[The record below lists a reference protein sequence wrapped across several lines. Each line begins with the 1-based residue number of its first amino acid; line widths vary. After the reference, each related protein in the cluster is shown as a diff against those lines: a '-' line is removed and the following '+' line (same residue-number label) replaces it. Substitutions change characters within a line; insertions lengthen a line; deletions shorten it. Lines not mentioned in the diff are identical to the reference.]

1 MNNRFGWSRMLVGGA
16 LFLAPLASLAL
27 DPGKSIYQFNC
38 QSWTRQTGLPSDKVN
53 AIAQTKDGFLW
64 LGLQNGLARFDGVA
78 FKTIPIDWPEARG
91 REVRRLVAS
100 AQGDLLLTINDGAFA
115 RFDGEAFTLIDDSSW
130 PKTDRTG
137 SLTGK
142 AMFEAKNGD
151 IWVGANLGFG
161 RTVPGRADGGLFI
174 NMTVPATRRVLAL
187 CEDAAG
193 TIWAGAEGAVLKV
206 VNEAPV
212 ELRDSSLEA
221 DVVMALASDAAGRLW
236 VGGGKQLLCF
246 DAAGQRVS
254 IPPLVASITAL
265 LFDRHGVLWIG
276 TVRGGVIRYA
286 DGKYSALGK
295 ADGLASDHVISLC
308 EDAEGSLWVGTLE
321 GLSQLSDLK
330 FPLLTE
336 KEGLVPGSVHVV
348 SASRKG
354 GLWISTTQG
363 ACYFDGA
370 RVTERA
376 PANDYVKH
384 IIELR
389 NGDLCLSDSNRNV
402 DVVTAGRVSAHA
414 QCDRWPE
421 ALDEDDEGVLVGLGA
436 TLWRM
441 RDGGLAPYAFVE
453 GEDVNFVWFDHMCVA
468 RDGAIWLP
476 AYTGIYRIKDGRSQ
490 RIPLPDARPEDRQ
503 RFIMEDGDG
512 TIWVASNAGLIRV
525 RAGQAV
531 RITEKHGL
539 PDNQIYAVVADDRG
553 DFWLDTSR
561 GIVRVARQ
569 SLNGCAD
576 GHAAVV
582 QCQVFEGLDA
592 VKFSDRL
599 DQEYSACKTTD
610 GRIWFPNARGVVMI
624 DPANYFTN
632 KIAPPVQIERVNVDG
647 RSLVARDALLSPVGS
662 ARVEFF
668 FAAPSYIAT
677 PKVRV
682 RYQLEGVD
690 KDWVEAGTRRSVSYG
705 GLRHGRYAFRV
716 EAANADGVW
725 NTAGATCTIELPPRF
740 RETLWF
746 FALCGLAVSAALAG
760 VYRWKV
766 RRMVLRQQ
774 KLQAANDQLEA
785 KVAQRTHELS
795 YERDLLR
802 TLLENSHDTIYF
814 KDTHSCYVKAGRALA
829 VAFGVGSPEEL
840 VGHSDADYLSV
851 PHARQSAADE
861 QEVIRTGLPL
871 LAKIEHSV
879 NPDGS
884 PVWVLTSKMPWRAA
898 DGTIIGTFGVSK
910 EITAIKEAERNLV
923 EIHKQLLE
931 TSRQA
936 GMAEVAT
943 SVLHNVGNVL
953 NSVNVSVTL
962 VADHVRAS
970 KVSFLPKIG
979 AMLQE
984 HSTDLGSF
992 LTADPKGR
1000 AIVPYLVTLGGELV
1014 AERSLISDELDGLRK
1029 NIDHIK
1035 EIVAMQQSYAL
1046 VSGVAETVSLTEVVE
1061 DAIRINS
1068 GALDRHQVDLVRNYA
1083 SRPTLTLER
1092 HKVMQIL
1099 VNLIRNAKYACDD
1112 SGRTDKQITL
1122 GIVEEGEW
1130 VRLSVSDNGVGIPP
1144 ENLTRIFAHGFTT
1157 RKGGHGFGLHSGAL
1171 TAKEL
1176 GGSLT
1181 VQSEG
1186 MGTGAVFTIH
1196 LPLFTRRN

>member
-1 MNNRFGWSRMLVGGA
+1 MTSRSQWGKVFLGGA
-16 LFLAPLASLAL
+16 LFLAPLTVLAL
-27 DPGKSIYQFNC
+27 DPAKSIYQYNC

-64 LGLQNGLARFDGVA
+64 LGQQNGLVRFDGVA
-78 FKTIPIDWPEARG
+78 FKPVGVDWPGAGG
-91 REVRRLVAS
+91 REVRRLLAS
-100 AQGDLLLTINDGAFA
+100 ARGDLLLTINDGGFA
-115 RFDGEAFTLIDDSSW
+115 RFDGESFTPIDDLSW
-130 PKTDRTG
+130 PKNDRTG

-151 IWVGANLGFG
+151 VWVGANLGFG
-161 RTVPGRADGGLFI
+161 RTVAGKPDGGLFI

-187 CEDAAG
+187 CEDPNG
-193 TIWAGAEGAVLKV
+193 GIWAGGERAVLHV
-206 VNEAPV
+206 VNDAPV
-212 ELRDSSLEA
+212 ELTDPTLESE
-221 DVVMALASDAAGRLW
+221 VVMALATDAAGRLW

-246 DAAGQRVS
+246 DTAGQRVS
-254 IPPLVASITAL
+254 IPPLVASVTAL

-276 TVRGGVIRYA
+276 TVRSGVIRYA
-286 DGKYSALGK
+286 DGEYSALGK

-330 FPLLTE
+330 FPLVTE
-336 KEGLVPGSVHVV
+336 REGLVAGSVHVV

-354 GLWISTTQG
+354 GLWISTTRG
-363 ACYFDGA
+363 ACRFDGEH
-370 RVTERA
+370 VTERA

-384 IIELR
+384 VIELR
-389 NGDLCLSDSNRNV
+389 NGDLCLSDSNRNI
-402 DVVTAGRVSAHA
+402 DVVTAGRVSAHV
-414 QCDRWPE
+414 QCERWPE
-421 ALDEDDEGVLVGLGA
+421 ALDEDAEGVLVGLGA

-441 RDGGLAPYAFVE
+441 RGGALAPYAFEE
-453 GEDVNFVWFDHMCVA
+453 GQELDFVWFDHMCVA
-468 RDGAIWLP
+468 RDEAIWLP
-476 AYTGIYRIKDGRSQ
+476 AYSGVYRIKDGRSQ
-490 RIPLPDARPEDRQ
+490 RIPLPEAHPEDRQ
-503 RFIMEDGDG
+503 HFVMEDEDG

-525 RAGQAV
+525 RNGQAK
-531 RITEKHGL
+531 RITETHGL
-539 PDNQIYAVVADDRG
+539 PDNRIYAAVADDHG
-553 DFWLDTSR
+553 HFWLDTSR

-569 SLNGCAD
+569 SLNDCAD
-576 GHAAVV
+576 GRAATVP
-582 QCQVFEGLDA
+582 CQLFEGLDA
-592 VKFSDRL
+592 VKFTDRL
-599 DQEYSACKTTD
+599 DQEYSGCKTTD

-624 DPANYFTN
+624 DPANFFTN
-632 KIAPPVQIERVNVDG
+632 KVAPPVRVERLEVDG
-647 RSLVARDALLSPVGS
+647 RPLPVCGPLLLPVGS

-668 FAAPSYIAT
+668 FAAPSFIAVS
-677 PKVRV
+677 KVRV

-690 KDWVEAGTRRSVSYG
+690 QHWVEAGTRRAVSYG
-705 GLRHGRYAFRV
+705 GLRHGRYTFRV
-716 EAANADGVW
+716 QACNADGVW
-725 NTAGATCTIELPPRF
+725 NTTGAACTIELPPRF
-740 RETLWF
+740 HETLWF
-746 FALCGLAVSAALAG
+746 YALVGLTVSAALGGAF
-760 VYRWKV
+760 RWKV
-766 RRMVLRQQ
+766 RLMVQRQHR
-774 KLQAANDQLEA
+774 LQEANDQLEV
-785 KVAQRTHELS
+785 KVAERTQELS

-802 TLLENSHDTIYF
+802 TLLENSHDSIYF
-814 KDTHSCYVKAGRALA
+814 KDTQSRFVKAGRALA
-829 VAFGVGSPEEL
+829 VGFGVGSPEEL
-840 VGHSDADYLSV
+840 VGRSDADFLSG

-861 QEVIRTGLPL
+861 QEIIRTGRPL
-871 LAKIEHSV
+871 LDRIEHSV
-879 NPDGS
+879 HPDGH
-884 PVWVLTSKMPWRAA
+884 PVWVLTSKMPWRGK
-898 DGTIIGTFGVSK
+898 DGVILGTFGVSK

-923 EIHKQLLE
+923 EVHKQLLE

-984 HSTDLGSF
+984 HPDDLGTF

-1000 AIVPYLVTLGGELV
+1000 ALIPYLVTLGGELI
-1014 AERSLISDELDGLRK
+1014 AERSLLVAELDGLRK

-1068 GALDRHQVDLVRNYA
+1068 GALGRHQVDLLRDYV
-1083 SRPTLTLER
+1083 STPTLTLER

-1112 SGRTDKQITL
+1112 SGRTDKQVTIR
-1122 GIVEEGEW
+1122 IEQEGEW
-1130 VRLSVSDNGVGIPP
+1130 VRLSVGDNGIGIPA

-1157 RKGGHGFGLHSGAL
+1157 RKGGHGFGLHSGSL

-1181 VQSEG
+1181 VQSAG
-1186 MGTGAVFTIH
+1186 VGTGAVFTIH
-1196 LPLFTRRN
+1196 LPLSVPRN